1 MHVLIKIAFSV
12 STLKNYRISSFSLSI
27 SVAALGLFQYSDF
40 SFFGFCYIQPTVF
53 FISTIRF
60 FDILFLIG
68 G

>member
-40 SFFGFCYIQPTVF
+40 SFFGFCYIKPTVF

-60 FDILFLIG
+60 FDILFLIRG
-68 G
+68 